1 YLSTV
6 PRAGDMLN
14 PTYREKVTTFSLG
27 EDKSRFT
34 SPHFYDTPNYLMH
47 RREMDTTIGD
57 DAEPVRM
64 LFEIQS
70 DLHSAGNKYGYS
82 KGGTEFD
89 VSEEGLEFL
98 RYVQE
103 TDGITDVEAGR
114 FYANATGEDWSK
126 LGS

>member
-1 YLSTV
+1 QSVENTLAKQGVKKEEMEFSGVLKATEQGGKVPVPALQEQVLNRVDEFGTIVRDRNSTEPAYLSTV

-57 DAEPVRM
+57 DAEP
-64 LFEIQS
+64 
-70 DLHSAGNKYGYS
+70 
-82 KGGTEFD
+82 
-89 VSEEGLEFL
+89 
-98 RYVQE
+98 
-103 TDGITDVEAGR
+103 
-114 FYANATGEDWSK
+114 
-126 LGS
+126 